1 MKSFRKYIL
10 SIIAAMCILP
20 SCSDYLDVVP
30 DNTVKLDDLFSNRET
45 SYNALARVYSYIPEV
60 YHRYYSPWL
69 LGDEWVWRVSDGAN
83 TATLLPPMGVMMGSQ
98 NVGAP
103 LYSLWDGTGGAKGMY
118 DGIRAANTFL
128 EKIHLAANFDEKERK
143 DWIAQVKFLKAYFHY
158 QLIEYYGP
166 IIIMDRNLNVDEP
179 DNVIMGRR
187 EKIDVCFNYV
197 INLIKE
203 AIPDLEDRT
212 EPLNL
217 GMIDKKIAYA
227 ILARVYLLRAS
238 PFFNGNIGY
247 ASFLDFDGQPFFPQT
262 DAPQKWQD
270 ALTAVNEAIT
280 FCESKG
286 AGLYVFNKSS
296 TSTDDDDTWMLRN
309 PVGMKLFYSNKMA
322 PIERWNQELIWGRT
336 FETNTA
342 VSLQGAM
349 SIYDNGER
357 YINAVGIS
365 SGIDGFTAW
374 GNEGSN
380 PGVSSYNSLGA
391 NYEMLERFYTKNGL
405 PINADL
411 EFNQSLKYDLAPT
424 PDVTVL
430 GNEEWAGIL
439 QSNVR
444 TSYLYLNREMR
455 FYTNLGVTG
464 GFWRQYV
471 RTVPITLYANSFGGA
486 RARYADQWLS
496 SGIAVHKLL
505 NPETRANAGR
515 FQNFP
520 FPIIR
525 MADLYLMKAECENE
539 VNGPAAALASINIV
553 RARAGIPDVE
563 VVWADDTKVT
573 SNYHNHHT
581 TKAGM
586 LDIILRERSIEL
598 AFEGSRFFDVRRHK
612 LAIQEFNKPTMGW
625 TGNAANANDFFQ
637 LSIKQVRRFQ
647 FRDNLWPIPLNDM
660 NINPNLKQNP
670 SW

>member
-1 MKSFRKYIL
+1 MNNMIKNMYKNRSRDVARHVCTSTIV
-10 SIIAAMCILP
+10 AAMFMLP

-60 YHRYYSPWL
+60 YHRYNSPWL

-143 DWIAQVKFLKAYFHY
+143 DWIAQIKFLKAYFHY

-166 IIIMDRNLNVDEP
+166 VIIMDRNLNVDEP

-197 INLIKE
+197 TDLIKE

-227 ILARVYLLRAS
+227 ILARVCLLRAS
-238 PFFNGNIGY
+238 PFFNGNTGY
-247 ASFLDFDGQPFFPQT
+247 ASFLDFDGQPFFPQAA
-262 DAPQKWQD
+262 DPQKWQD
-270 ALTAVNEAIT
+270 ALTAVNTAIE
-280 FCESKG
+280 FCESHG

-296 TSTDDDDTWMLRN
+296 TSTDDDDTWILRN

-322 PIERWNQELIWGRT
+322 PIERWNQELIWGK
-336 FETNTA
+336 TNNVDDAFT
-342 VSLQGAM
+342 LQGAI
-349 SIYDNGER
+349 SIYYTGTN
-357 YINAVGIS
+357 YVNALGVTDV
-365 SGIDGFTAW
+365 IDGQTIW
-374 GNEGSN
+374 VSGSN
-380 PGVSSYNSLGA
+380 PGYTSYNSLGA

-411 EFNQSLKYDLAPT
+411 EFNQSLKYDLMST
-424 PDVTVL
+424 PDVTVPD
-430 GNEEWAGIL
+430 NEKWMGIL
-439 QSNVR
+439 QSNYR
-444 TSYLYLNREMR
+444 TSYLYLDREMR
-455 FYTNLGVTG
+455 FYTNLGITG
-464 GFWRQYV
+464 GYWRQYV
-471 RTVPITLYANSFGGA
+471 KTVPITLYDGTYGGRNSVLGNNWF
-486 RARYADQWLS
+486 S

-505 NPETRANAGR
+505 NPESRGNGANR
-515 FQNFP
+515 FQHYP

-525 MADLYLMKAECENE
+525 MADLYLMKAECENKI
-539 VNGPAAALASINIV
+539 NGPTAALASINKV
-553 RARAGIPDVE
+553 RARAGIPNVE
-563 VVWADDTKVT
+563 VVWADATKVA
-573 SNYHNHHT
+573 SNYYNRHT
-581 TKAGM
+581 TPAGM
-586 LDIILRERSIEL
+586 LEIILREAGKRW
-598 AFEGSRFFDVRRHK
+598 AFKGARF
-612 LAIQEFNKPTMGW
+612 LMYAAI
-625 TGNAANANDFFQ
+625 
-637 LSIKQVRRFQ
+637 S
-647 FRDNLWPIPLNDM
+647 
-660 NINPNLKQNP
+660 
-670 SW
+670 